1 LILRRRKTI
10 LGNSFEGNWIGIDA
24 NHIGSFAIISNSIQG
39 AERCPEWGV
48 ATCDTN
54 SSFQRDPGA
63 CKQWPFTQQAFMSNE
78 APVKSVCMAAFMN
91 NTGSGGL
98 WSLPGDLS
106 GLTLIQCN
114 NP

>member
-1 LILRRRKTI
+1 M
-10 LGNSFEGNWIGIDA
+10 G
-24 NHIGSFAIISNSIQG
+24 GSQHAIRIHHFSVIQALASNG
-39 AERCPEWGV
+39 
-48 ATCDTN
+48 
-54 SSFQRDPGA
+54 
-63 CKQWPFTQQAFMSNE
+63 PFTQQAFMSNE